1 MEDTGDE
8 AGVGVGWSKVLST
21 GTTVEHMTEQCICAV
36 KYSITTG
43 VTPETGQSQ
52 AQLVWLNN
60 SNRLN
65 KARSL
70 KG

>member
-8 AGVGVGWSKVLST
+8 VGVGVGWSKLLST
-21 GTTVEHMTEQCICAV
+21 GTTVENMTEQCTCAF

-43 VTPETGQSQ
+43 VTWATGESQ

-65 KARSL
+65 
-70 KG
+70 